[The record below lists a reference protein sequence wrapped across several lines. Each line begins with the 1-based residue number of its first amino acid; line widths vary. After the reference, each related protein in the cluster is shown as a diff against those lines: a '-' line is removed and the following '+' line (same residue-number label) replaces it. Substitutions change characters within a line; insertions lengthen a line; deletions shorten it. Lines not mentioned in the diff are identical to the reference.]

1 MHFNEFD
8 VNLASARYQPI
19 IHQPK
24 QIHMKKIISLL
35 FAAILASISSLYGQ
49 DLDEVLRQ
57 YYEVNG
63 AEKVA
68 GLQTMTTKGKILQGG
83 MEMEFTSI
91 IKRPGKL
98 YIEVPLQGQVMR
110 QGYDGEVAWMVAPW
124 SGSLDPIELT
134 DDQKSS
140 MERQSDMDGT
150 LYNYEEKGYTTTF
163 EGEEDLEGSPVY
175 LIKQVNEKGDI
186 FLHHIDADNFVN
198 LMTKAILKVQG
209 STIEV
214 ETYLSNYKPVKEII
228 MPFSIES
235 KLDGQTQSHI
245 IVEEYR
251 LDEPVDDSIF
261 EKPAPAPKPEVE
273 E

>member
-1 MHFNEFD
+1 
-8 VNLASARYQPI
+8 
-19 IHQPK
+19 
-24 QIHMKKIISLL
+24 MKKIITLII
-35 FAAILASISSLYGQ
+35 AAIVAVMGSSFGQ
-49 DLDEVLRQ
+49 DLDEVLQQ
-57 YYEVNG
+57 YYEVTG
-63 AEKVA
+63 ADKVA
-68 GLQTMTTKGKILQGG
+68 NLQTMTTKGKILQGG
-83 MEMEFTSI
+83 IEMEFTNI

-98 YIEVPLQGQVMR
+98 YVEVPLQGQVLR

-134 DDQKSS
+134 DVQLSS

-150 LYNYEEKGYTTTF
+150 LYNYEEKGYTTTL
-163 EGEEDLEGSPVY
+163 EGEEDLEGSPIY

-214 ETYLSNYKPVKEII
+214 ETYLSNFKPVEEII

-235 KLDGQTQSHI
+235 KVDGQTQSHI
-245 IVEEYR
+245 VVEEYIF
-251 LDEPVDDSIF
+251 DEPVNDSIF

-273 E
+273 EGEE